1 MNYKLLLTGFDPFAG
16 FHVNPSFQ
24 IAQKLAFRNN
34 IASVHISAYEIPTKW
49 DISAQ
54 ILSQILS
61 RNEYDGLIMIG
72 LAAKRSVISI
82 EKTAQNLDDCEIA
95 DNAGVF
101 RHQQTIDKSASEFL
115 HTNLPIEKYASVL
128 SDEGFPVEISHSAG
142 NFICNHLYFHALN
155 MPERPR
161 DVLFVHIPPTE
172 DMNVINH
179 EYSATLPFKLI
190 EAFFTS
196 LIQKIAT

>member
-1 MNYKLLLTGFDPFAG
+1 MYRSASTFIIGSSVVSASSSHILIEVSVCP
-16 FHVNPSFQ
+16 
-24 IAQKLAFRNN
+24 AFE
-34 IASVHISAYEIPTKW
+34 YTK
-49 DISAQ
+49 
-54 ILSQILS
+54 
-61 RNEYDGLIMIG
+61 
-72 LAAKRSVISI
+72 AAKRSVISI